1 MARYRYSIGGSLDHQ
16 NPTYVKRKADDELY
30 NALKNGEFCYVLNSR
45 QMGKSSLRVKMAKK
59 LKQEGFKCVS
69 VDMTKISSYGS
80 AEEWYGDLM
89 FMLLQGLILDQKVNF
104 ELWLQECSYLSPLQ
118 KFNQFIET
126 IILSQLQEKIIIFL
140 DEIDSIIKIKFKD
153 EFFAVIRSF
162 YNQRSENQEYKRLT
176 FCLLGVAT
184 PSDLIQDK
192 TRTPFNIGQAIE
204 LKGFEF
210 SEAQSSLTQGLRE
223 VVDNPEEILKEI
235 LNWTGGQPFLTQKL
249 CQLVV
254 EKAENRTPNIEQ
266 IVRTYIINNWESQDE
281 PEHLKTIRDRILYN
295 EKISHRL
302 LGLYQHILKQGKI
315 EVDGSFEQSKL
326 RLSGLVIRDHNFLQP
341 FNLIYQLTFD
351 QEWVDKQLNQSRP
364 YSHKQLQAWLNSGKR
379 DNSKLLK
386 GQYLEKAVKW
396 SEQKLI
402 SYEDYDFINKSVVYS
417 LNKQNKN
424 LNKINEELYVYL
436 KKFMII
442 SQKFMKQSEELN
454 KQKEQLFLL
463 ISLSIIIG
471 FFTGFKLIL
480 QGENNRLENEGINA
494 LQQFYSG
501 NEPIEALMQAVTIG
515 KDFKNL
521 NPTFKQASIFRENGT
536 TGKDFKPITSNTH
549 SLKNYPTVTPIFS
562 LQQILDNIYERNTF
576 GALNSLSFS
585 PDYQYF
591 VTASSKGSIDLDVWN
606 WLGQSLTQL
615 KGHQGVVNQV
625 VFSPDG
631 QYIAAVGE
639 DGFVHVWNFS
649 GKYLLKFKAHKGSG
663 NSIIFSPNS
672 QYIATAGKDGFV
684 RVWNKFGK
692 KLTEFK
698 YDKSDFANI
707 DFSHDSQHLL
717 IHPVE
722 KSEAY
727 ILNFSGKVLAKLNW
741 LPPTIDS
748 AIVDTTP
755 NHQYIVTSEN
765 SSKPTIWNWSGQPIA
780 KLNGYRVIFSSDS
793 QFVATIDFDSKAYL
807 WNISGKLLAELKG
820 HKSGVLD
827 VSFSPT
833 GKQLVTGGTDGIA
846 RVWNFSG
853 EQIAELKGH
862 RGSIASV
869 RFSPNGQLIAT
880 GGADG
885 KIRLWDLSGQEQLEL
900 TGHRRTVI
908 SIDFSPDSKSLI
920 TYGNDE
926 LARLWDVSG
935 RQVTQ
940 LKNSKNRVRNVVFSP
955 NNKYIATIEEDR
967 IVQIWTFSGQILN
980 SIKTQSDSINSVN
993 FNQDGKT
1000 IDILTNKN
1008 VQTWSLSG
1016 QLLNT
1021 ENTNNQS
1028 PAQSNHQIGEN
1039 LKVETEKDGT
1049 ILINNSSGKNLLKLK
1064 DKSYEFISNA
1074 ILSPNGQYIAGI
1086 DQDRLV
1092 YIWELSSKIST
1103 VLKLSQ
1109 GDYFT
1114 FSPDGDR
1121 IATISKNGVVEIYDL
1136 LGRQLARWEVNP
1148 HPDYGFLASFSPD
1161 WQYVAIVG
1169 EDNKV
1174 VVWSV
1179 PQNLD
1184 ELLER
1189 GCNWLSSFFA
1199 NRPDE
1204 RERLKV
1210 CQ

>member
-89 FMLLQGLILDQKVNF
+89 FMLLQGLSLDKKVNF

-162 YNQRSENQEYKRLT
+162 YNQRSENQEYERLT

-210 SEAQSSLTQGLRE
+210 SEAQSSLTQGLRD

-249 CQLVV
+249 CKLVV
-254 EKAENRTPNIEQ
+254 EKADSRTPNIDQ
-266 IVRTYIINNWESQDE
+266 IVQTYIINNWESQDE
-281 PEHLKTIRDRILYN
+281 PEHLKTIRDRILYK
-295 EKISHRL
+295 EKSFHL
-302 LGLYQHILKQGKI
+302 VLGLYQQILKEGKI
-315 EVDGSFEQSKL
+315 KSDDSFEQSEL
-326 RLSGLVIRDHNFLQP
+326 RLSGLVIKDKDLLRS
-341 FNLIYQLTFD
+341 FNLIYQHTFN
-351 QEWVDKQLNQSRP
+351 QEWIDQQLNQLRP
-364 YSHKQLQAWLNSGKR
+364 YSHNKLQAWLNSGKR
-379 DNSKLLK
+379 DNSNLLK
-386 GQYLEKAVKW
+386 GKDLDKAVKW
-396 SEQKLI
+396 LEQKYI
-402 SYEDYDFINKSVVYS
+402 NDDYDFITKSAIHS
-417 LNKQNKN
+417 LNKRDKG
-424 LNKINEELYVYL
+424 NKILLWIYIIMVFVSVFNLLYERGV
-436 KKFMII
+436 
-442 SQKFMKQSEELN
+442 N
-454 KQKEQLFLL
+454 KLDQ
-463 ISLSIIIG
+463 
-471 FFTGFKLIL
+471 
-480 QGENNRLENEGINA
+480 EGINT

-501 NEPIEALMQAVTIG
+501 NEPIEALIQA
-515 KDFKNL
+515 L
-521 NPTFKQASIFRENGT
+521 Q
-536 TGKDFKPITSNTH
+536 TGEELKPITINNYYF
-549 SLKNYPTVTPIFS
+549 KNYPTVTPVFG
-562 LQQILDNIYERNTF
+562 LQQILDNIYERNPL
-576 GALNSLSFS
+576 GLLKSLRFS
-585 PDYQYF
+585 PDNKYF
-591 VTASSKGSIDLDVWN
+591 VTVSSSTEANIYLWN
-606 WLGQSLTQL
+606 WLGQTLTQL
-615 KGHQGVVNQV
+615 KGHQGAVNRV

-631 QYIAAVGE
+631 QYIAGVGE
-639 DGFVHVWNFS
+639 DGFVHIWNFS
-649 GKYLLKFKAHKGSG
+649 GKHLLKFKAHQGAG

-672 QYIATAGKDGFV
+672 QYIATVGKDGFV
-684 RVWNKFGK
+684 RAWNKFGK
-692 KLTEFK
+692 KLIEFK
-698 YDKSDFANI
+698 SHKSDDSNDSSNI
-707 DFSHDSQHLL
+707 YFSYDSKRIL
-717 IHPVE
+717 IHPLE

-780 KLNGYRVIFSSDS
+780 ELNGYRVIFSSDS
-793 QFVATIDFDSKAYL
+793 QFVATIDFDGKAYL
-807 WNISGKLLAELKG
+807 WNMSGKLLAEFKG

-833 GKQLVTGGTDGIA
+833 GKQLVTGGTNGIA
-846 RVWNFSG
+846 RVWDFSG

-862 RGSIASV
+862 RGSITSV
-869 RFSPNGQLIAT
+869 SFSPNGQLIAT

-900 TGHRRTVI
+900 TGHRGTVV
-908 SIDFSPDSKSLI
+908 SIYFSPDNKSLI
-920 TYGNDE
+920 TYGEDS
-926 LARLWDVSG
+926 LIRLWDLSG
-935 RQVTQ
+935 RQATE
-940 LKNSKNRVRNVVFSP
+940 LKTSKNRVRDVIFSP
-955 NNKYIATIEEDR
+955 DNKYIATIEEDG
-967 IVQIWTFSGQILN
+967 IVQVWTFSGQILN
-980 SIKTQSDSINSVN
+980 SIKTQSDYIDSVN

-1021 ENTNNQS
+1021 DNTNNQS
-1028 PAQSNHQIGEN
+1028 PAQSNPQIGEN

-1064 DKSYEFISNA
+1064 DKNYDSISNA
-1074 ILSPNGQYIAGI
+1074 IFSPDGQHIAGI
-1086 DQDRLV
+1086 DQDRIV
-1092 YIWELSSKIST
+1092 YIWDLSSKILT
-1103 VLKLSQ
+1103 VLKVSQ
-1109 GDYFT
+1109 LEYFS
-1114 FSPDGDR
+1114 FSPDGQR
-1121 IATISKNGVVEIYDL
+1121 IAIITKNGVVEIYDL
-1136 LGRQLARWEVNP
+1136 LGRKLARWEVNP
-1148 HPDYGFLASFSPD
+1148 HPDYGVLASFSPD
-1161 WQYVAIVG
+1161 WRYVAIVG

-1189 GCNWLSSFFA
+1189 GCNWLSSYFV

>member
-89 FMLLQGLILDQKVNF
+89 FMLLQGLSLDQKVNF

-162 YNQRSENQEYKRLT
+162 YNQRSENQEYERLT

-210 SEAQSSLTQGLRE
+210 EEAQSSLTQGLRE

-249 CQLVV
+249 CKLVV
-254 EKAENRTPNIEQ
+254 EKADSRTPNIDQ
-266 IVRTYIINNWESQDE
+266 IVQTYIINNWESQDE
-281 PEHLKTIRDRILYN
+281 PEHLKTIRDRILYK
-295 EKISHRL
+295 EKSFYL
-302 LGLYQHILKQGKI
+302 VLGLYQQILKQGKI
-315 EVDGSFEQSKL
+315 EADDNFEQSEL
-326 RLSGLVIRDHNFLQP
+326 RLSGLVIKDKDLLRP
-341 FNLIYQLTFD
+341 FNLIYQYTFN
-351 QEWVDKQLNQSRP
+351 QEWIDQQLNQLRP
-364 YSHKQLQAWLNSGKR
+364 YSHNKLQAWLNSGKR

-386 GQYLEKAVKW
+386 GKNLDKAVKW
-396 SEQKLI
+396 LEQKYI
-402 SYEDYDFINKSVVYS
+402 NDDYNFITKSKIHS
-417 LNKQNKN
+417 LNKRDKGNK
-424 LNKINEELYVYL
+424 
-436 KKFMII
+436 
-442 SQKFMKQSEELN
+442 
-454 KQKEQLFLL
+454 FLL
-463 ISLSIIIG
+463 CVYIIMVFVAVFNLFYERG
-471 FFTGFKLIL
+471 VNKLD
-480 QGENNRLENEGINA
+480 QEGINT

-501 NEPIEALMQAVTIG
+501 NEPIEALIQA
-515 KDFKNL
+515 L
-521 NPTFKQASIFRENGT
+521 Q
-536 TGKDFKPITSNTH
+536 TGEELKPITINNYYF
-549 SLKNYPTVTPIFS
+549 KNYPTVTPVFG
-562 LQQILDNIYERNTF
+562 LQQILDNIYERNPL
-576 GALNSLSFS
+576 GVLKSLDFS
-585 PDYQYF
+585 PDKKSF
-591 VTASSKGSIDLDVWN
+591 VTVSSSTNANIYLWN
-606 WLGQSLTQL
+606 WLGQTVTQL
-615 KGHQGVVNQV
+615 KGHQGAVNQV

-631 QYIAAVGE
+631 QYIAGVGE
-639 DGFVHVWNFS
+639 DGFVHVWNFT
-649 GKYLLKFKAHKGSG
+649 GKHLLKFKAHKGAA
-663 NSIIFSPNS
+663 NSILFSPNS
-672 QYIATAGKDGFV
+672 QYIATVGKDGFV
-684 RVWNKFGK
+684 RAWNKFGK
-692 KLTEFK
+692 KLIEFK
-698 YDKSDFANI
+698 SHNSDDSNDSSSIYFSYDSKRI
-707 DFSHDSQHLL
+707 L
-717 IHPVE
+717 IHPLQ

-727 ILNFSGKVLAKLNW
+727 ILNLSGKQVAKLTW
-741 LPPTIDS
+741 IPGGID
-748 AIVDTTP
+748 AGAVNITP
-755 NHQYIVTSEN
+755 NGQYIVTSEGG
-765 SSKPTIWNWSGQPIA
+765 SMPTIWNWSGQQLA
-780 KLNGYRVIFSSDS
+780 KLKGNRVNFSSDS
-793 QFVATIDFDSKAYL
+793 QFVATIEFDGQAYL

-827 VSFSPT
+827 VSFSPN
-833 GKQLVTGGTDGIA
+833 GKQLVTAGKDGIA

-853 EQIAELKGH
+853 EQIAELKRH
-862 RGSIASV
+862 RGSVTLV

-880 GGADG
+880 GGEDG

-900 TGHRRTVI
+900 TGHRRTVS

-926 LARLWDVSG
+926 IARLWDVSG

-955 NNKYIATIEEDR
+955 NNKYIATIEEDG
-967 IVQIWTFSGQILN
+967 IVQVWTFSGQILN
-980 SIKTQSDSINSVN
+980 SIKTQSDYIDSVN

-1000 IDILTNKN
+1000 IDILTYKN

-1028 PAQSNHQIGEN
+1028 PTKSNSQLGED
-1039 LKVETEKDGT
+1039 LEVETEKDWT

-1064 DKSYEFISNA
+1064 DKNYDSISNV
-1074 ILSPNGQYIAGI
+1074 ILSPDGQHIAGI
-1086 DQDRLV
+1086 YQDRIV
-1092 YIWELSSKIST
+1092 YIWDLSSKILAY
-1103 VLKLSQ
+1103 LKVSQ
-1109 GDYFT
+1109 LEYFS
-1114 FSPDGDR
+1114 FSPDGQR
-1121 IATISKNGVVEIYDL
+1121 IATITKNGVVEIYDL
-1136 LGRQLARWEVNP
+1136 RGRKLARWEVSP
-1148 HPDYGFLASFSPD
+1148 HPDYGVIARFSPD
-1161 WQYVAIVG
+1161 WRYVAIVG

-1189 GCNWLSSFFA
+1189 GCNWLSSYFA

>member
-1 MARYRYSIGGSLDHQ
+1 MSNPPLSSNYEYTLGGRLGAND
-16 NPTYVKRKADDELY
+16 PTYVVRKADTELY
-30 NALKNGEFCYVLNSR
+30 ENLKAGKFCYVLNSR
-45 QMGKSSLRVKMAKK
+45 QMGKSSLQVRTMYRLQA
-59 LKQEGFKCVS
+59 EGFSCVEIDLTGIGSNEASSEQWYKGIASKIMRSFRPANQMNWQKWWNSSNSISPVQRLGELFEDFLLKS
-69 VDMTKISSYGS
+69 V
-80 AEEWYGDLM
+80 
-89 FMLLQGLILDQKVNF
+89 
-104 ELWLQECSYLSPLQ
+104 
-118 KFNQFIET
+118 
-126 IILSQLQEKIIIFL
+126 SQNIIIFI
-140 DEIDSIIKIKFKD
+140 DEIDSVLNCSFSSD
-153 EFFAVIRSF
+153 DFFAFIRYC
-162 YNQRSENQEYKRLT
+162 YNQRVNNSDYNRLT

-204 LKGFEF
+204 LKGFEL

-223 VVDNPEEILKEI
+223 VADNPEEILEEI
-235 LNWTGGQPFLTQKL
+235 LHWTGGQPFLTQKL
-249 CQLVV
+249 CKLVV

-266 IVRTYIINNWESQDE
+266 IVQAYIINNWESQDE
-281 PEHLKTIRDRILYN
+281 PEHLKTIRDRILYK
-295 EKISHRL
+295 EKSFYL
-302 LGLYQHILKQGKI
+302 VLGLYQQILKQRKI
-315 EVDGSFEQSKL
+315 EADDSFEQSEL
-326 RLSGLVIRDHNFLQP
+326 RLSGLVIKDKDFLKP
-341 FNLIYQLTFD
+341 FNLIYQYTFN
-351 QEWVDKQLNQSRP
+351 QEWIDQQLNQLRP
-364 YSHKQLQAWLNSGKR
+364 YSHNKLQAWLNSGKR

-386 GQYLEKAVKW
+386 GKNLDKAVKW
-396 SEQKLI
+396 LEQKYI
-402 SYEDYDFINKSVVYS
+402 NDDYNFITKSKIHS
-417 LNKQNKN
+417 LNKRDKGNK
-424 LNKINEELYVYL
+424 
-436 KKFMII
+436 
-442 SQKFMKQSEELN
+442 
-454 KQKEQLFLL
+454 FLL
-463 ISLSIIIG
+463 CVYIIMVFVAVFNLFYERG
-471 FFTGFKLIL
+471 VNKLD
-480 QGENNRLENEGINA
+480 QEGINT

-501 NEPIEALMQAVTIG
+501 NEPIEALIQAVTIG
-515 KDFKNL
+515 KEFKNL
-521 NPTFKQASIFRENGT
+521 NPTFKQASIFRKNGT
-536 TGKDFKPITSNTH
+536 TGKEFKPITSNTY

-576 GALNSLSFS
+576 GALNSLNFS
-585 PDYQYF
+585 PDNQYF
-591 VTASSKGSIDLDVWN
+591 VTASSTKGDIYLWN
-606 WLGQSLTQL
+606 WLGQTLTQL

-639 DGFVHVWNFS
+639 DGFVHVWNFY
-649 GKYLLKFKAHKGSG
+649 GKYLLEFKAHEGAG

-684 RVWNKFGK
+684 RIWNKFGK
-692 KLTEFK
+692 KLAEFK
-698 YDKSDFANI
+698 DHKSDDFANI
-707 DFSHDSQHLL
+707 YFSPDSQRLL
-717 IHPVE
+717 IHPLE

-727 ILNFSGKVLAKLNW
+727 ILNLSGKQVAKLTW
-741 LPPTIDS
+741 IPGVID
-748 AIVDTTP
+748 AGDVNITP
-755 NHQYIVTSEN
+755 NGQYIITSEGG
-765 SSKPTIWNWSGQPIA
+765 SIPTIWNWSGQQLA
-780 KLNGYRVIFSSDS
+780 KLKGNRVIFSPDS
-793 QFVATIDFDSKAYL
+793 QFVATIEFDGQAYV

-827 VSFSPT
+827 VSFSPN
-833 GKQLVTGGTDGIA
+833 GKQLVTAGKDGIA

-862 RGSIASV
+862 RGSVTSV
-869 RFSPNGQLIAT
+869 RFSPNRQLIAT
-880 GGADG
+880 GGTDG

-900 TGHRRTVI
+900 TGHRGTVL
-908 SIDFSPDSKSLI
+908 SIYFSPDSKSLI
-920 TYGNDE
+920 TYGEDS
-926 LARLWDVSG
+926 LIRLWDVSG
-935 RQVTQ
+935 RQATQ
-940 LKNSKNRVRNVVFSP
+940 LKNSKNRVIDVIFSP
-955 NNKYIATIEEDR
+955 DNKYIATIEKDG

>member
-1 MARYRYSIGGSLDHQ
+1 MARYRYSIGGSLDYQ

-89 FMLLQGLILDQKVNF
+89 FMLLQGLSLDQKVNF

-162 YNQRSENQEYKRLT
+162 YNQRSENQEYERLT

-210 SEAQSSLTQGLRE
+210 EEAQSSLTQGLRE
-223 VVDNPEEILKEI
+223 VVDNPEEILEEI
-235 LNWTGGQPFLTQKL
+235 LHWTGGQPFLTQKL
-249 CQLVV
+249 CKLVV
-254 EKAENRTPNIEQ
+254 EKADSRTPNIEQ
-266 IVRTYIINNWESQDE
+266 IVQAYIINNWESQDE
-281 PEHLKTIRDRILYN
+281 PEHLKTIRDRILDN
-295 EKISHRL
+295 EKYSSGL
-302 LGLYQHILKQGKI
+302 LGLYQQILQDGKI
-315 EVDGSFEQSKL
+315 EVDGSLTQLQL
-326 RLSGLVIRDHNFLQP
+326 RLSGLVSKNQGRLEIYNKIYELI
-341 FNLIYQLTFD
+341 FNKNWVQDQLYKLCPYAQDLLIWL
-351 QEWVDKQLNQSRP
+351 EHGKDKK
-364 YSHKQLQAWLNSGKR
+364 YT
-379 DNSKLLK
+379 LK
-386 GQYLEKAVKW
+386 GKSLRKAELWQQGKNLP
-396 SEQKLI
+396 SEYIGFIYESKKEEMKKLYMKI
-402 SYEDYDFINKSVVYS
+402 YNNFSVVLFVIGISMMWFSLKLRDTTQNLKYS
-417 LNKQNKN
+417 LKV
-424 LNKINEELYVYL
+424 IELE
-436 KKFMII
+436 
-442 SQKFMKQSEELN
+442 QS
-454 KQKEQLFLL
+454 
-463 ISLSIIIG
+463 G
-471 FFTGFKLIL
+471 VG
-480 QGENNRLENEGINA
+480 A

-501 NEPIEALMQAVTIG
+501 NEPIEALIQAV
-515 KDFKNL
+515 K
-521 NPTFKQASIFRENGT
+521 
-536 TGKDFKPITSNTH
+536 TGEELKPITLNNYYF
-549 SLKNYPTVTPIFS
+549 KNYPTVTPVFG
-562 LQQILDNIYERNTF
+562 LQQILDNIYERNPL
-576 GALNSLSFS
+576 GVLKSLDFS
-585 PDYQYF
+585 PDKKSF
-591 VTASSKGSIDLDVWN
+591 VTVSSSTNANIYLWN
-606 WLGQSLTQL
+606 WLGQTVTQL
-615 KGHQGVVNQV
+615 KGHQGAVNQV

-631 QYIAAVGE
+631 QNIATVGE

-649 GKYLLKFKAHKGSG
+649 GKYLLKFKAHKGAA
-663 NSIIFSPNS
+663 NSILFSPNS
-672 QYIATAGKDGFV
+672 QYIATVGKDGFV
-684 RVWNKFGK
+684 RAWNKFGK
-692 KLTEFK
+692 KLIEFK
-698 YDKSDFANI
+698 SHNSDDSNDSSSIYFSYDSKRI
-707 DFSHDSQHLL
+707 L
-717 IHPVE
+717 IHPLQ

-727 ILNFSGKVLAKLNW
+727 ILNLSGKQVAKLTW
-741 LPPTIDS
+741 IPGGID
-748 AIVDTTP
+748 AGAVNITP
-755 NHQYIVTSEN
+755 NGQYIVTSEGG
-765 SSKPTIWNWSGQPIA
+765 SMPTIWNWSGQQLA
-780 KLNGYRVIFSSDS
+780 KLKGNRVNFSSDS
-793 QFVATIDFDSKAYL
+793 QFVATIEFDGQAYL

-827 VSFSPT
+827 VSFSPN
-833 GKQLVTGGTDGIA
+833 GKQLVTAGKDGIA

-900 TGHRRTVI
+900 TGHRRTVS

-926 LARLWDVSG
+926 IARLWDVSG

-955 NNKYIATIEEDR
+955 NNKYIATIEEDK

-980 SIKTQSDSINSVN
+980 SIKTESDYNINSVN
-993 FNQDGKT
+993 FNNDSKT

-1074 ILSPNGQYIAGI
+1074 ILSPDGQHIAGI

-1136 LGRQLARWEVNP
+1136 LGRKLARWEVNP
-1148 HPDYGFLASFSPD
+1148 HPDGVLASFSPD
-1161 WQYVAIVG
+1161 WQYLAIVG

-1189 GCNWLSSFFA
+1189 GCNWLSSYFA
-1199 NRPDE
+1199 NHPDE